1 MEQDDDHKSP
11 VRTCVAESRMADAKF
26 DFGVPE
32 EYRGSEKDQQD
43 MKILDKDQVLR
54 VRCP

>member
-1 MEQDDDHKSP
+1 
-11 VRTCVAESRMADAKF
+11 MADAKF

-43 MKILDKDQVLR
+43 MKILGKDQVLR